1 MIFFFSSLVTART
14 SVPFPAVT
22 VCNNNRIHCTM
33 LVNKVLELKKEV
45 SVREKTCSK
54 CL

>member
-1 MIFFFSSLVTART
+1 MTART

-33 LVNKVLELKKEV
+33 LVNKVLELKEEV
-45 SVREKTCSK
+45 SVREKNMLKIS
-54 CL
+54 